1 MSDIFELIL
10 ILIVP
15 FLLSVLL
22 VTKFCGDGAT
32 FLKRCT
38 FALTLHVDR
47 GLFKQGLFW
56 LFILIPFLYFLALS
70 IIAWQGY
77 SILLTL
83 NGLNEFVKISV
94 VPLAILSLA
103 VPLSVLVSRLHASKQ
118 TAEQIKITRQ
128 KNNIDLFHSH
138 RKELFSYFL
147 QVGKEKYLDCFD
159 AEYKVH
165 PRVHKNFFSGSPE
178 DGSPEINELAFAQV
192 ERDLL
197 LAKNLLDNVISDKN
211 PKMTFD
217 FYIANLCPTIY
228 RLSYCLGLPEIHR
241 NLAEK
246 SVYYKS
252 GNDLFLTVGKSTDE
266 IIAAYRYAKNYF
278 INLCD
283 FAGRKFDLTDDASRD
298 YIDSGISFRTIK
310 DPPIIEHLHETTF
323 KNCVYWE

>member
-1 MSDIFELIL
+1 MSGIFELIF
-10 ILIVP
+10 ILVVP
-15 FLLSVLL
+15 FLLSVLIITIL
-22 VTKFCGDGAT
+22 FGDGAT
-32 FLKRCT
+32 ILKRCI

-56 LFILIPFLYFLALS
+56 LFILIPFCYFLALS

-83 NGLNEFVKISV
+83 NGLNEFIKISV
-94 VPLAILSLA
+94 VPLATLSLA
-103 VPLSVLVSRLHASKQ
+103 VPLSVLVSRLHATKQ
-118 TAEQIKITRQ
+118 TAEQIRITRQ

-147 QVGKEKYLDCFD
+147 QIGKEKYFDCFE

-165 PRVHKNFFSGSPE
+165 PRIHKIFFSGSPE
-178 DGSPEINELAFAQV
+178 EGSPEINELAFAQV
-192 ERDLL
+192 ERDLR
-197 LAKNLLDNVISDKN
+197 LAKKLLDDVISDKN
-211 PKMTFD
+211 PKMTFN
-217 FYIANLCPTIY
+217 FYIANLCPAIY
-228 RLSYCLGLPEIHR
+228 RLSYDLGLPEIYR
-241 NLAEK
+241 NLADK
-246 SVYYKS
+246 SVCYKS
-252 GNDLFLTVGKSTDE
+252 GNDRFHTVGKSTDE

-298 YIDSGISFRTIK
+298 YIDNGNSFRTIK

-323 KNCVYWE
+323 KNCVDWE